1 MNISVV
7 SSKVFAAIALAI
19 LLYGFIVP
27 SVGFHGTLERI
38 KDGEID
44 HIPSYVY
51 PLWNFYQKGRY
62 IGVSTPKEARLNLK
76 KMVKT
81 SEEIG
86 AASFPVWSFSLEAP
100 NYPKEAFPR
109 GLPVFIHFDGLSGEV
124 HEMNTI
130 NHYVGMA
137 PMERGGPYERALAP
151 YSLIMLAL
159 LLVSFILYDNKWINR
174 LMVLPILLPFLFIG
188 IYFYWLYWF
197 GHNLHMGAIKIEPF
211 MPVILGDGKV
221 AQFTTHAYPAIGF
234 WLLAAI
240 SLFSFFAWWLK
251 RRGTKEQPTKR
262 VMLMNHLLMVA
273 VLLMGVGG
281 YVYLVKIDRE
291 VDTLGKIADIIE
303 KFKVK
308 VPLEAKVPEPSKM
321 EKEAIRNEM
330 AEQRKDQ
337 ELKLK
342 ALEKRVGRVT
352 KFKVSALYK
361 NSCSPCHGASG
372 EGNIG
377 SRLAGLSKDDVL
389 KKMLDYKKNEETMH
403 IAVIEHM
410 SDDDLQKLAQEISEF
425 KLEGRK

>member
-1 MNISVV
+1 MNIGFVTARI
-7 SSKVFAAIALAI
+7 FATAALAI
-19 LLYGFIVP
+19 LLYGFIIP

-38 KDGEID
+38 KDGKID
-44 HIPSYVY
+44 NIPSYVY

-62 IGVSTPKEARLNLK
+62 SNLNIQKEVKNDLR
-76 KMVKT
+76 KMIES

-86 AASFPVWSFSLEAP
+86 VASSPVWSFSLEAP
-100 NYPKEAFPR
+100 NYPKEVFPL
-109 GLPVFIHFDGLSGEV
+109 GLPVFIHFDGLSGEIQ
-124 HEMNTI
+124 EMNTI

-151 YSLIMLAL
+151 YALIMLAL

-197 GHNLHMGAIKIEPF
+197 GHNLLMGAITIEPF

-234 WLLAAI
+234 WLLVAI

-251 RRGTKEQPTKR
+251 RRGTKEQPTRR
-262 VMLMNHLLMVA
+262 VMLMNHFLMLA

-291 VDTLGKIADIIE
+291 VGTLGKIADIIE
-303 KFKVK
+303 KSKVK
-308 VPLEAKVPEPSKM
+308 VPMEAKVPEPSIM

-330 AEQRKDQ
+330 AGQRKEK

-342 ALEKRVGRVT
+342 ALEKRVGSVR
-352 KFKVSALYK
+352 KFKVSVLYK
-361 NSCSPCHGASG
+361 NNCSPCHGANG

-377 SRLAGLSKDDVL
+377 SRIAGLRKDEVL
-389 KKMLDYKKNEETMH
+389 KKMVDYKKIEEAMH
-403 IAVIEHM
+403 IAIIENM
-410 SDDDLQKLAQEISEF
+410 SDEDMEKLAEEIAEF
-425 KLEGRK
+425 DVKGR